1 MSKLRNVTVFLIIFI
16 GTVSAQAPKYPFP
29 QSVVYPYG
37 VKSTKIS
44 NDFVKSWYN
53 SWKTKYLQVCNST
66 VRPGV
71 DPLTTSLVEA
81 QGFAMVAV
89 AYMGDKETFDK
100 LYEYYKLKVTTEG
113 CGLMGW
119 KNNCAGFVDKGSAT
133 DGDIDVACALVVA
146 NWQWPDG
153 GYKEKAKST
162 IDNLR
167 KRMVTTCSGKLT
179 IYPGCG
185 GGSPWGGCN
194 ETDISYYT
202 PSFFRH
208 FADVSG
214 DESWIKLADDT
225 QVIRDAAANAKTGL
239 VPDWQSVA
247 GTAGSGSR
255 KGYYSFDA
263 IRSPYKQTMDY
274 LWHGT
279 KAAGDWAKKL
289 STWASGV
296 GVGSLKDEYNL
307 DGSARGSNHNMA
319 AVGSFAVSAM
329 ANTQQIAD
337 AFATEVLKFR
347 DDYWYSG
354 YLGNLYLL
362 ALTGN
367 MWTPEIV
374 AKQSTIIKQRGLK
387 VNAKPQQPAIQTLR
401 NQIKITGISKFE
413 SIVLT
418 ALDGKTVFSAHVN
431 TVADGA
437 VISTSCI
444 QSGCYILRIK
454 TTENVQPSVH
464 MVSVM

>member
-1 MSKLRNVTVFLIIFI
+1 MLKLRNVIVLSGFFFSTVA
-16 GTVSAQAPKYPFP
+16 AQAPKYPFP
-29 QSVVYPYG
+29 QNVVYPYG

-53 SWKTKYLQVCNST
+53 NWKTKYLQVCNSI

-81 QGFAMVAV
+81 QGFSMVAV

-119 KNNCAGFVDKGSAT
+119 KNNCAGFVDRGSAT

-146 NWQWPDG
+146 TWQWPDG

-167 KRMVTTCSGKLT
+167 KRMITTCSGKLAV
-179 IYPGCG
+179 YPGCG

-202 PSFFRH
+202 PAFFRY

-214 DESWIKLADDT
+214 DESWKKLADDT
-225 QVIRDAAANAKTGL
+225 QLIRDAAANSKTGL
-239 VPDWQSVA
+239 VPDWQSVD
-247 GTAGSGSR
+247 GRAGSGQR

-289 STWASGV
+289 STWANGV

-307 DGSARGSNHNMA
+307 DGSSRGSNHNMA

-374 AKQSTIIKQRGLK
+374 EKQSTIIRQRRFTG
-387 VNAKPQQPAIQTLR
+387 NSHSQQPVIQTMHR
-401 NQIKITGISKFE
+401 QIKITGITSFE
-413 SIVLT
+413 SIVVT
-418 ALDGKTVFSAHVN
+418 ALDGKTVSSAQVS
-431 TVADGA
+431 TTADGA
-437 VISTSCI
+437 VISTSGI
-444 QSGCYILRIK
+444 QSGCYILRII
-454 TTENVQPSVH
+454 TTTNVQPLVH
-464 MVSVM
+464 IVSVM